1 MKIENFKLKIKRS
14 FTIIELLLYMGI
26 LSIILLVFI
35 DLFISMSRMRNEAEA
50 VSNVQQDSTY
60 LLNKFI
66 YDIHQAKSVSV
77 PATPLAQSNTL
88 AFIKGGINYTYSSQS
103 GNLKLTDGTDNYQM
117 NSYETTITNLVFT
130 RLGSGNAYDLIK
142 INLSIR
148 SRVKKQSGYETTS
161 VETTV
166 GMREKP

>member
-1 MKIENFKLKIKRS
+1 MKKA

-35 DLFISMSRMRNEAEA
+35 DLFISMSRLRTETEA
-50 VSNVQQDSTY
+50 VSNVQQDNNY

-66 YDIHQAKSVSV
+66 YDIHQASSISV
-77 PATPLAQSNTL
+77 PALPAAQSSTL
-88 AFIKGGINYTYSSQS
+88 NLLINGTNYVYASQS
-103 GNLKLTDGTDNYQM
+103 GNLVLSDGINSFQM
-117 NSYETTITNLVFT
+117 NGYDTTLTNLLFT
-130 RLGSGNAYDLIK
+130 RLGSGDSHDLIK

-148 SRVKKQSGYETTS
+148 SRVKNQKGYETQS
-161 VETTV
+161 FETMV